1 MIQQLSIPHIRNGLC
16 REEALM
22 RLGLFGIKGKRVYL
36 IDLIPLIEMIRAGG
50 QLQSEKIDYLDHYTK
65 QHLRHINQMAG
76 YLLLS
81 MADATQ
87 FTAPYLIAHPDM
99 THLKK
104 IRECITP
111 VRLGETRNDYGDLI
125 MRRILSACLDL
136 LSISLAQYPDE
147 LRGEYCSE
155 ERSMYLDI
163 LESFGTHSH
172 GARNPLEKRGKREK
186 AHECY
191 PDGFLNADGA
201 CDHGCG
207 VFFNH

>member
-16 REEALM
+16 REDALM
-22 RLGLFGIKGKRVYL
+22 RLSLFGIKGKRVYL

-50 QLQSEKIDYLDHYTK
+50 QLQPEKIDYLDHYTK

-87 FTAPYLIAHPDM
+87 FTAPYLLAHPDM
-99 THLKK
+99 AHLKK

-111 VRLGETRNDYGDLI
+111 VRLGETRNDYGDLT
-125 MRRILSACLDL
+125 MRRILSACLKL
-136 LSISLAQYPDE
+136 LSISLAQYPDDVHD
-147 LRGEYCSE
+147 EYCSE
-155 ERSMYLDI
+155 ERGMYLDI
-163 LESFGTHSH
+163 MESFGMH
-172 GARNPLEKRGKREK
+172 GYEAKNPLGKGGKGEKT
-186 AHECY
+186 HEYY
-191 PDGFLNADGA
+191 PVGFLNADGP